1 MSESKR
7 HLSALKKGQKLHWY
21 EIHDIIGQGGFGITY
36 LAYDQN
42 LAHEV
47 AIKEYLPIDLAIRTK
62 NGTIAPVSDQHH
74 ERYYWGLERF
84 LDEART
90 LGQFKHP
97 NIVRVRNVFEA
108 NNTAYMVMEYEMG
121 DSLQEI
127 LNNRKTLEETDLK
140 SIIFPIID
148 GMKIVH
154 AAGFIHR
161 DIKPGNVFIRFD
173 GEPVLLDFGSARQSI
188 EQDNQSLTS
197 VFSRGYAPIEQYHSS
212 EEAQGPWTDIYAL
225 GATMYR
231 AVAGIPPADAVDRSS
246 AIAQIDKDTYVSIAE
261 IGGNRY
267 SEELMNAI
275 DYAMQF
281 KQQDRPQ
288 TIADWLATFDRRDAT
303 SRTSNNELKSEL
315 ETKIRQAEDGD
326 PAAQFNL
333 AFMYAKGINI
343 DKDEATALAW
353 FTKAAMKNHLNA
365 QYNLALMYARGR
377 GVEQNFQEAIKWYI
391 LAAQQGDVTS
401 QYTLGTMYSRG
412 IGTEQDYKR
421 AFEWFFKAAEQG
433 HANAQY
439 KAAEYFARGKGV
451 ECDEQRAFQWYLK
464 AANSGH
470 TSAKMKLAYIY
481 GKGLGVTR
489 NDAEAFHWFRQAAEQ
504 GHPKAQYNLGVIYGK
519 GRGIEKNL
527 DEARKWFGLAAAQ
540 GDELAKQALLR
551 FKNVD

>member
-1 MSESKR
+1 MSENKR

-36 LAYDQN
+36 LAYDRN

-62 NGTIAPVSDQHH
+62 SGTVSPVSEQQQ

-84 LDEART
+84 IEEART

-121 DSLQEI
+121 ESLQEI
-127 LNNRKTLEETDLK
+127 LNNKKTLSETDLK

-161 DIKPGNVFIRFD
+161 DIKPGNIFIRFD

-197 VFSRGYAPIEQYHSS
+197 IFSRGYAPIEQYHSG

-231 AVAGIPPADAVDRSS
+231 AIAGIPPADAVDRSS
-246 AIAQIDKDTYVSIAE
+246 ALAQIDRDTYVSIGE
-261 IGGNRY
+261 IGVGRY
-267 SEELMNAI
+267 SEDLMNAI

-281 KQQDRPQ
+281 KQQARPQ
-288 TIADWLATFDRRDAT
+288 TISDWLATFERRDVANR
-303 SRTSNNELKSEL
+303 SSNNDSVSDLSDQ
-315 ETKIRQAEDGD
+315 IRAAENGD

-333 AFMYAKGINI
+333 AFIYAKGINTG
-343 DKDEATALAW
+343 KDEAKAIEW

-365 QYNLALMYARGR
+365 QFNLALMYAKGR
-377 GVEQNFQEAIKWYI
+377 GVDQNFQEAMKWYI

-401 QYTLGTMYSRG
+401 QYTLGMMYSRG
-412 IGTEQDYKR
+412 IGAKQDYGR
-421 AFEWFFKAAEQG
+421 AFDWFLKAAEQG
-433 HANAQY
+433 HQNAQF
-439 KAAEYFARGKGV
+439 KTAEYYSKGKGV
-451 ECDEQRAFQWYLK
+451 DADTELAHHWYLQ
-464 AANSGH
+464 ASNSGH
-470 TSAKMKLAYIY
+470 TSAQMKLAYMY
-481 GKGLGVTR
+481 GKGLGVNR
-489 NDAEAFHWFRQAAEQ
+489 NDAEAFHWFRKAAEQ

-527 DEARKWFGLAAAQ
+527 EEAKKWFGLAAAQ
-540 GDELAKQALLR
+540 GDELAKQALSRL
-551 FKNVD
+551 NDD